1 MKIDSWL
8 DPSITANYPGP
19 EIVKMAEIK
28 NSEIPR
34 LDSYEKGASDA
45 FWAKFPKRAL
55 PKKAA
60 TKVNILKLRKMV
72 LKASEKMSKSERRRA
87 NKVIKDLRIGA
98 DAYQRNVLPP
108 ITTENS
114 KSAIE
119 HGALLTDTVATW
131 IKKGFVA
138 GPFDF
143 PPLPGFRENPLGAV
157 ARNGKVRPILNMS
170 GPAGR
175 SFNDN
180 VKEEELEKLH
190 MGTAKQF
197 SYLLREAGKGACFSK
212 FDIRDAYKLV
222 PAKVEDYRL
231 QGFKWL
237 NKYFVEVMMSF
248 GGKPSPCNFDRL
260 GKTKDLLAC
269 IQSGT
274 PRYLVPRALDDT
286 PCVAPEGSDMINRF
300 SVEMKKVCE
309 EVNIPLAE
317 NCPQSE
323 KAFEL
328 VTRGTVL
335 GIIFDSTTM
344 SWHLSK
350 DKADKITRRCLDGI
364 SAVHMDL
371 NQVQKLMGSVNDLA
385 QMSPLLKFHK
395 RTGNAF
401 LKSFGGSM
409 NLLKLVP
416 QKLKE
421 DLSVIAKV
429 AEYSVNGLPIA
440 DRPVKP
446 PLTAL
451 HFYTDAAGAS
461 FTVVGKK
468 KFFHNNEG
476 KGVACICGSS
486 LEDMWGWSRV
496 EWPEGLLTE
505 KTDEK
510 GCLYGHKS
518 TTLESIGLLM
528 PLLAFPDKVAGKELI
543 FKVDNTAVLWGWN
556 NGYVK
561 NDETATYVLK
571 SASYLAGYLG
581 AIIHVEHVDRMSED
595 LAALAD
601 EMSRREKTKSE
612 ENREALERA
621 ERRPVKGYLNQWL
634 KDPCGMGDPCCT
646 LLKELKQCYPC

>member
-1 MKIDSWL
+1 MKVDSWL
-8 DPSITANYPGP
+8 DPSVTAIYPGL
-19 EIVKMAEIK
+19 EIVKMADIK

-55 PKKAA
+55 PKKAE
-60 TKVNILKLRKMV
+60 TKMNILKLRKMV
-72 LKASEKMSKSERRRA
+72 LKASEKMSKPERRRA
-87 NKVIKDLRIGA
+87 NKIIKDLRVGA
-98 DAYQRNVLPP
+98 DAYQRKVLPP

-114 KSAIE
+114 KSAFE

-131 IKKGFVA
+131 IKKGFMA
-138 GPFDF
+138 GPFDT
-143 PPLPGFRENPLGAV
+143 PPLPGFRENPLGAM

-309 EVNIPLAE
+309 EANIPLVE

-328 VTRGTVL
+328 VT
-335 GIIFDSTTM
+335 
-344 SWHLSK
+344 
-350 DKADKITRRCLDGI
+350 
-364 SAVHMDL
+364 
-371 NQVQKLMGSVNDLA
+371 VNDLA

-395 RTGNAF
+395 RTGNTF
-401 LKSFGGSM
+401 LKSFGGST
-409 NLLKLVP
+409 NLLKLMP

-429 AEYSVNGLPIA
+429 AEHSINGLPIA

-451 HFYTDAAGAS
+451 YFYTDAAAQ
-461 FTVVGKK
+461 
-468 KFFHNNEG
+468 
-476 KGVACICGSS
+476 
-486 LEDMWGWSRV
+486 
-496 EWPEGLLTE
+496 
-505 KTDEK
+505 
-510 GCLYGHKS
+510 
-518 TTLESIGLLM
+518 
-528 PLLAFPDKVAGKELI
+528 AFL
-543 FKVDNTAVLWGWN
+543 
-556 NGYVK
+556 
-561 NDETATYVLK
+561 
-571 SASYLAGYLG
+571 
-581 AIIHVEHVDRMSED
+581 
-595 LAALAD
+595 
-601 EMSRREKTKSE
+601 
-612 ENREALERA
+612 
-621 ERRPVKGYLNQWL
+621 
-634 KDPCGMGDPCCT
+634 
-646 LLKELKQCYPC
+646 